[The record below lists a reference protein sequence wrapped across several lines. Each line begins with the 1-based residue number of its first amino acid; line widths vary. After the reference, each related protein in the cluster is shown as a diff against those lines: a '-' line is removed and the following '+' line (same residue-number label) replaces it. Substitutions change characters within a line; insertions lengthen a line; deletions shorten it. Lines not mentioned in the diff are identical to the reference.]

1 MIKLGEKIPVLKLMA
16 ATPDGPREIDTGEL
30 FGTGKTVLFA
40 VPGAF
45 TPTCSA
51 KHLPGFIEHVADFK
65 AKGVGKIVCL
75 AVNDAY
81 VMGAWAKEQKVGG
94 AIVMLADGSAAF
106 TKELGLELDLTG
118 RGMGIRSQRFAFIA
132 QDGVITQLFIEEPGG
147 FEVSRAEAVL
157 EAL

>member
-1 MIKLGEKIPVLKLMA
+1 MIKQGDKIPVLKLMT
-16 ATPDGPREIDTGEL
+16 ATSDGPREVDTGEL

-51 KHLPGFIEHVADFK
+51 KHLPGFIQHAAEFK
-65 AKGVGKIVCL
+65 AKGVAKIVCL
-75 AVNDAY
+75 AVNDAH
-81 VMGAWAKEQKVGG
+81 VMGAWAKDQKAGDSV
-94 AIVMLADGSAAF
+94 VMLADGSATF
-106 TKELGLELDLTG
+106 TKELGLELDLTA
-118 RGMGIRSQRFAFIA
+118 RNMGIRSQRFAFIA
-132 QDGVITQLFIEEPGG
+132 EDGVIKKLFIEEPGG

>member
-1 MIKLGEKIPVLKLMA
+1 MIKQGDKIPVLKLMA
-16 ATPDGPREIDTGEL
+16 ATPDGPREIDTGAL

-51 KHLPGFIEHVADFK
+51 KHLPGFIQHAADFK
-65 AKGVGKIVCL
+65 AKGVVKIICL

-81 VMGAWAKEQKVGG
+81 VMGAWAKEQKVGS

-106 TKELGLELDLTG
+106 TRELGLELDLTA
-118 RGMGIRSQRFAFIA
+118 RGMGIRSQRFAFVA
-132 QDGVITQLFIEEPGG
+132 EDGVITRLFIEQPGG